1 MTNDPTPPA
10 ASSNIEALR
19 SRGMQDLDPATLAS
33 FRATERIFLE
43 VTAGAGFE
51 EIRTPTLE
59 PLHLYTSSG
68 ALSPQLLDRVY
79 SFLDWDGWSG
89 ERVVLRPDSTVPAAR
104 WFEEHRVANEPS
116 RLCYVQPVY
125 RFDAAGGD
133 REVWQCGVELF
144 GVPAPEG
151 DTELLGLAL
160 DIAARLGIE
169 APVVDLAHAGLV
181 RAALEAAGLDRD
193 RQVEVYDR
201 LLAGDTATVEQ
212 LLQAHPQGS
221 SALRLLFGVD
231 GDTTGYLANLRATLV
246 AAVPE
251 AGAAVAELE
260 AVAAALDAR
269 GASYRVRP
277 AAARNFEYYTG
288 VTFVLTVEGRE
299 CLAGGRYDRL
309 VEAIG
314 GAPAPASG
322 FAADVLGLAA
332 LSAQGGASR

>member
-1 MTNDPTPPA
+1 MTNAPTPPA
-10 ASSNIEALR
+10 RARTEALR
-19 SRGMQDLDPATLAS
+19 SRGMHDLDPSTLAA
-33 FRATERIFLE
+33 FRAAERAFLD
-43 VTAGAGFE
+43 VTTAAGFQ
-51 EIRTPTLE
+51 EIRTPSLE

-104 WFEEHRVANEPS
+104 WFEEHRTAEASS

-151 DTELLGLAL
+151 DVELLRLAL
-160 DIAARLGIE
+160 DFAARLGIQ
-169 APVVDLAHAGLV
+169 APRVDLAHAGLV

-201 LLAGDTATVEQ
+201 LLAGDTTAVEQ
-212 LLQAHPQGS
+212 LLQSHPQGS
-221 SALRLLFGVD
+221 SSLRLLFGVD
-231 GDTTGYLANLRATLV
+231 GDTAGYLANLRATLV
-246 AAVPE
+246 AAVPD

-260 AVAAALDAR
+260 AVAAALDAV

-288 VTFVLTVEGRE
+288 VTFVLTVDGRE

-322 FAADVLGLAA
+322 FAADMLGLAA
-332 LSAQGGASR
+332 FSRPDGMPA